1 MHPKI
6 EGFRTRCMTPT
17 VCSMSLWGSIASGLQ
32 DNGGVG
38 LSDPYSDTNN
48 IGSSFSDLATQL
60 VGAAANVGESYAVSS
75 ISGGNIAPTGNP
87 LAPTT
92 VIPTTQQA
100 LQAAQVNAIGTLS
113 SSKVIEYGVVGLI
126 AIILVVAVVKH

>member
-1 MHPKI
+1 M
-6 EGFRTRCMTPT
+6 
-17 VCSMSLWGSIASGLQ
+17 SMWGGIAAGLQ

-38 LSDPYSDTNN
+38 ISDPYSDTDN

-60 VGAAANVGESYAVSS
+60 VGAAANIGESYAVSS

-92 VIPTTQQA
+92 VIPSAQQQSQ
-100 LQAAQVNAIGTLS
+100 LIQAANAQSTMKL
-113 SSKVIEYGVVGLI
+113 VEYGVIGLI
-126 AIILVVAVVKH
+126 AVLVGVAIFRS